1 MTASTAR
8 ASKLCPTCGR
18 TFAWRKAWARD
29 WENVVYCSG
38 GCRGARDVADEAALE
53 ARILA
58 LLATRARDATICP
71 SEALPTEQ
79 RQDRARMERVRS
91 AARRLVHRGAIVI
104 TQRGAVQD
112 PDHARGPLRLRKR

>member
-58 LLATRARDATICP
+58 LLATRARDATIAPPKP
-71 SEALPTEQ
+71 SPRSSVRIE
-79 RQDRARMERVRS
+79 RAWS
-91 AARRLVHRGAIVI
+91 ASGARRAGSRTGA
-104 TQRGAVQD
+104 RS
-112 PDHARGPLRLRKR
+112 